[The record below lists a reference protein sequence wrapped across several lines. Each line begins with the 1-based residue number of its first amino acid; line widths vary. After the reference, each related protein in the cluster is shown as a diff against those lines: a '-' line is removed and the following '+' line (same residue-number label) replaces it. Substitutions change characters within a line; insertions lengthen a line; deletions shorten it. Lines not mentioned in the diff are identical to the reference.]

1 MDQQILRIQQTCALL
16 GLSRSTLYRMIAK
29 GEFPAPTRLST
40 RAVGWQAGT
49 VHAWL
54 SSHSPGAPVSGLA
67 EPNAQSQVGLKC
79 KSPG

>member
-54 SSHSPGAPVSGLA
+54 SSRSPGALDAAIGRTVVTVA
-67 EPNAQSQVGLKC
+67 AQGQGVQ
-79 KSPG
+79 